1 LNRARPVSHRLT
13 ALQAAKPLK
22 MLKSVLLSEGYGEY
36 MSAASKRRTMV
47 FGSALVAVAMILAGT
62 GRLETKRQKKPAQAP
77 AGAPP
82 PGVEVVQVEQRDVPI
97 YGEWIGTLDGMIN
110 ADVKAQVQ
118 GYIISKEYTE
128 GSYVKKG
135 QILFE
140 IDPKPLQAALDQA
153 NGQLSQARGQLQQ
166 ATAQL
171 SQAQAQLAQA
181 KANQVKTQMDVNRYT
196 PLASK
201 GVVPQQQLDD
211 AVQANLATEAQVSAS
226 SAAVETASGA
236 IATAKALVQSAE
248 AAAKNAH
255 INLEFTTVTSPVDGV
270 AGIAN
275 AQVGNLVSPTSSV
288 LTTVST
294 LDPIKAYFTVTEQEY
309 LKYVRQSLF
318 ETGHRSGEQQ
328 LELQLVLAD
337 GTAYPHKGKFF
348 VADRSV
354 DQKTGAIRL
363 AGLFPNPG
371 NILRPGQFGR
381 VRAITATRSG
391 ALMVPQRSV
400 SEMQGTYQ
408 VAVVGKDNTVD
419 IRRVEVGER
428 IDSMWIIAR
437 GLKPGESVVT
447 EGIQKVRP
455 GATVT
460 PREFIAAA
468 PATNP

>member
-1 LNRARPVSHRLT
+1 MRVAAGESQTHRTAGGEAAQMLRPE
-13 ALQAAKPLK
+13 
-22 MLKSVLLSEGYGEY
+22 LLSRGHGEY
-36 MSAASKRRTMV
+36 MSAEAKRRTMV
-47 FGSALVAVAMILAGT
+47 LGSAMLAVAVIIGGAG
-62 GRLETKRQKKPAQAP
+62 GLKTKKKTAPPAP
-77 AGAPP
+77 AAGPP

-97 YGEWIGTLDGMIN
+97 YGEWIGTLDGMVN

-118 GYIISKEYTE
+118 GYIIRKDYTE

-135 QILFE
+135 QVLFE
-140 IDPKPLQAALDQA
+140 IDPKPLQAVLDQA
-153 NGQLSQARGQLQQ
+153 NGQLSQTRGLLQQ

-226 SAAVETASGA
+226 SAAVETARGG
-236 IATAKALVQSAE
+236 IATARASVESAE
-248 AAAKNAH
+248 AAFKNAQ
-255 INLEFTTVTSPVDGV
+255 INLQFTTVTSPVDGV

-275 AQVGNLVSPTSSV
+275 AQVGNLVSPTSGV

-294 LDPIKAYFTVTEQEY
+294 LDPIKAYFTATEQEY
-309 LKYVRQSLF
+309 LKYVRQNLF
-318 ETGHRSGEQQ
+318 DTGRRSDGQQ
-328 LELQLVLAD
+328 LELQLILAD
-337 GTAYPHKGKFF
+337 GTTYPHKGKFF

-371 NILRPGQFGR
+371 NVLRPGQFGR
-381 VRAITATRSG
+381 VRAVTALRGG
-391 ALMVPQRSV
+391 ALMVPQRAV
-400 SEMQGTYQ
+400 TEMQGTYQ

-460 PREFIAAA
+460 PREFIAAG

>member
-1 LNRARPVSHRLT
+1 
-13 ALQAAKPLK
+13 
-22 MLKSVLLSEGYGEY
+22 MLF
-36 MSAASKRRTMV
+36 R
-47 FGSALVAVAMILAGT
+47 
-62 GRLETKRQKKPAQAP
+62 
-77 AGAPP
+77 
-82 PGVEVVQVEQRDVPI
+82 
-97 YGEWIGTLDGMIN
+97 
-110 ADVKAQVQ
+110 
-118 GYIISKEYTE
+118 
-128 GSYVKKG
+128 
-135 QILFE
+135 
-140 IDPKPLQAALDQA
+140 
-153 NGQLSQARGQLQQ
+153 
-166 ATAQL
+166 

-226 SAAVETASGA
+226 SAAVETARGG
-236 IATAKALVQSAE
+236 IATARASVESAE
-248 AAAKNAH
+248 AAFKNAQ
-255 INLEFTTVTSPVDGV
+255 INLQFTTVTSPVDGV

-275 AQVGNLVSPTSSV
+275 AQVGNLVSPTSGV

-294 LDPIKAYFTVTEQEY
+294 LDPIKAYFTATEQEY
-309 LKYVRQSLF
+309 LKYVRQNLF
-318 ETGHRSGEQQ
+318 DTGRRSDGQQ
-328 LELQLVLAD
+328 LELQLILAD
-337 GTAYPHKGKFF
+337 GTTYPHKGKFF

-371 NILRPGQFGR
+371 NVLRPGQFGR
-381 VRAITATRSG
+381 VRAVTATRSG
-391 ALMVPQRSV
+391 ALMVPQRAV
-400 SEMQGTYQ
+400 TEMQGDYQ

-428 IDSMWIIAR
+428 IDSMWIITQ

-460 PREFIAAA
+460 PREFIAAG

>member
-1 LNRARPVSHRLT
+1 
-13 ALQAAKPLK
+13 
-22 MLKSVLLSEGYGEY
+22 MVL
-36 MSAASKRRTMV
+36 
-47 FGSALVAVAMILAGT
+47 GSALLAVAGIIGGSSGL
-62 GRLETKRQKKPAQAP
+62 KRQKKPAQSPAAAP
-77 AGAPP
+77 A

-97 YGEWIGTLDGMIN
+97 YGEWIGTLDGMVN

-118 GYIISKEYTE
+118 GYIISKDYAE

-135 QILFE
+135 QVLFE
-140 IDPKPLQAALDQA
+140 IDPKPLQAVLDQA

-226 SAAVETASGA
+226 SAAVETAGGA

-248 AAAKNAH
+248 AAAKNAQ

-275 AQVGNLVSPTSSV
+275 AQVGNLVSPSSGV

-309 LKYVRQSLF
+309 LKYVRQNLF
-318 ETGHRSGEQQ
+318 ETGHRSDGQQ
-328 LELQLVLAD
+328 LELQLILAD
-337 GTAYPHKGKFF
+337 GTTYPHKGKFF

-381 VRAITATRSG
+381 VRAATALRHG

-400 SEMQGTYQ
+400 SEMQGSYQ
-408 VAVVGKDNTVD
+408 VAVVGKDNMVD

-428 IDSMWIIAR
+428 IDSMWIITQ
-437 GLKPGESVVT
+437 GLKPGENVIV

-455 GATVT
+455 GASVA
-460 PREFIAAA
+460 PREFIATG

>member
-1 LNRARPVSHRLT
+1 
-13 ALQAAKPLK
+13 
-22 MLKSVLLSEGYGEY
+22 MVLS
-36 MSAASKRRTMV
+36 SA
-47 FGSALVAVAMILAGT
+47 FLAVAMILAGT
-62 GRLETKRQKKPAQAP
+62 SRLQTKKAASGPAAP
-77 AGAPP
+77 PP
-82 PGVEVVQVEQRDVPI
+82 PGVEVVQVEQRNVPI
-97 YGEWIGTLDGMIN
+97 YAEWIGTLDGMVN

-118 GYIISKEYTE
+118 GYIISKNYTE

-135 QILFE
+135 QLLFE

-153 NGQLSQARGQLQQ
+153 NGQLQQTRGQLQQ

-171 SQAQAQLAQA
+171 SQTQAQLAQA

-211 AVQANLATEAQVSAS
+211 AVQGNLATEAQVNAA
-226 SAAVETASGA
+226 SAAVETAGGA

-248 AAAKNAH
+248 AVFKNAQL
-255 INLEFTTVTSPVDGV
+255 NLEFTSVTSPVDGV
-270 AGIAN
+270 AGIAS
-275 AQVGNLVSPTSSV
+275 AQVGNLVSPSSGV

-309 LKYVRQSLF
+309 LKYIKQNLF
-318 ETGHRSGEQQ
+318 ETGRRSDGQQ
-328 LELQLVLAD
+328 LELQLILAD
-337 GTAYPHKGKFF
+337 GTTYPHKGRFF
-348 VADRSV
+348 IADRSV

-371 NILRPGQFGR
+371 NVLRPGQFGR
-381 VRAITATRSG
+381 VRAVTATRSG
-391 ALMVPQRSV
+391 ALMVPQRAV
-400 SEMQGTYQ
+400 SEMQGSYQ
-408 VAVVGKDNTVD
+408 VAVLGKDNTAE

-428 IDSMWIIAR
+428 IDSMWIITR
-437 GLKPGESVVT
+437 GLKPGESVIA

-455 GATVT
+455 GASVT
-460 PREFIAAA
+460 PREFIATA